1 MKELET
7 CGLSPISDTIRQVHD
22 LRAIEPAD
30 RPGVEEFLRRQWG
43 SDRMVC
49 HGVLFYPAT
58 LAGFGAFDEGVLVGL
73 ATYEMRSDE
82 CEIVTLNSTRRG
94 EGVGTK
100 LVAAVV
106 ETARAKRLRRVCL
119 ITTND
124 NLNALRF
131 YQKRGFVLSAV
142 RLNAMEEYRR
152 LKPEIPLLGQQGI
165 PLRDELELELALR

>member
-1 MKELET
+1 MS
-7 CGLSPISDTIRQVHD
+7 GGNQ

-30 RPGVEEFLRRQWG
+30 RPRVEEFLRKQWG

-58 LAGFGAFDEGVLVGL
+58 LAGFGVFDEGVLVGL
-73 ATYEMRSDE
+73 ATYEVRDDE

-94 EGVGTK
+94 EGIGTE

-106 ETARAKRLRRVCL
+106 ETARGRALLRVSL

-131 YQKRGFVLSAV
+131 YQKRGFVLAALHV
-142 RLNAMEEYRR
+142 NAMQGYRQ
-152 LKPEIPLLGQQGI
+152 LKPEIPLLGEHGI
-165 PLRDELELELALR
+165 PIRDAIELELPLR

>member
-1 MKELET
+1 MP
-7 CGLSPISDTIRQVHD
+7 GRYH
-22 LRAIEPAD
+22 LRAIESAD
-30 RPGVEEFLRRQWG
+30 RVQVEELLRQQWG

-49 HGVLFYPAT
+49 HGALFYPAT
-58 LAGFGAFDEGVLVGL
+58 LAGFGVFDEGVLVGL
-73 ATYEMRSDE
+73 ATYEMRGDE

-94 EGVGTK
+94 GGIGTE

-106 ETARAKRLRRVCL
+106 KEARQRGLRRVSL

-142 RLNAMEEYRR
+142 RVNAMEAYRR
-152 LKPEIPLLGQQGI
+152 LKPEIPRLGQHGI
-165 PLRDELELELALR
+165 PIRDELELELALR